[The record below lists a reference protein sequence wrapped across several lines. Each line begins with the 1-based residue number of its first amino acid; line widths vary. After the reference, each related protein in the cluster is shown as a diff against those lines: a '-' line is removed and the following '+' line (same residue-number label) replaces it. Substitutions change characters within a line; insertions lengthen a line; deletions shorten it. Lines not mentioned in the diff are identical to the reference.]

1 MSLSDSVIRSFDGIA
16 SLSSY
21 DISSTFSVPLP
32 TTIDQ
37 AIQLLD
43 SVISDDDYG
52 GKENSRYGISKLSSG
67 SRSNY
72 KTIMEP

>member
-52 GKENSRYGISKLSSG
+52 
-67 SRSNY
+67 
-72 KTIMEP
+72 